1 MNQDVISFFK
11 HHDYIKVSFN
21 TVGQKQQSSC
31 EMCSNSI
38 NMKTNKYVL
47 SLLGVTTVIPPAT
60 TTPPTSG
67 EYRSVYVKKY
77 KILYI

>member
-1 MNQDVISFFK
+1 
-11 HHDYIKVSFN
+11 
-21 TVGQKQQSSC
+21 
-31 EMCSNSI
+31 MCSNSI

-67 EYRSVYVKKY
+67 EYRSVYVEKY